1 VFSKLR
7 SILTRR
13 DKKFFL
19 LLVVFS
25 IFVSLIEVIGI
36 SAIMPFL
43 SIAID
48 FNYIHT
54 NEYLSKLYQLFE
66 FNKDVDFIIIFGIVL
81 FIFYM
86 LRSGLNIYYTYLM
99 AKFSQGRY
107 YLIVYRL
114 FENYM
119 GMPYQKFINK
129 NSSNLTKSIISE
141 ASNLS
146 ALISALLLM
155 ISEIFI
161 VIFIYTMLL
170 YVNLKVTLLLT
181 FFLLING
188 FLVLKTISTK
198 IKKHGESRA
207 KIQQAFY
214 EIINKS
220 FGNFKLIKLQTNDKL
235 VIDEFSKASHD
246 FAKTNIVA
254 QTLIQVPKFILE
266 AIAFGLIIIIVLY
279 LVWNYQSNIS
289 QLIGILSMF
298 VLSLYRLMP
307 SVNRILGSYNNI
319 LFSYKSLEIIHN
331 DLMYDSENLGSQKIL
346 FKNKIEINQIC
357 FEYEKNKPI
366 LNKVNLI
373 INKNSKIAFIGESG
387 SGKST
392 LVDLII
398 GLYKPYQGT
407 IKIDGVELDDDNIK
421 NWRSKVGYI
430 PQSVYL
436 FDGTVED
443 NILFGNKYDKSKII
457 KCLKEAQIYDF
468 LEQKDGLKTFV
479 GEGGIMLSG
488 GQKQRIA
495 IARALYTDPE
505 ILILDEATS
514 ALDDDT
520 EGKIME
526 EIYELSQNKTLI
538 IVAHRLS
545 TIKKCDM
552 IYKIMDGKII
562 NE

>member
-1 VFSKLR
+1 
-7 SILTRR
+7 
-13 DKKFFL
+13 
-19 LLVVFS
+19 
-25 IFVSLIEVIGI
+25 
-36 SAIMPFL
+36 
-43 SIAID
+43 
-48 FNYIHT
+48 
-54 NEYLSKLYQLFE
+54 
-66 FNKDVDFIIIFGIVL
+66 
-81 FIFYM
+81 
-86 LRSGLNIYYTYLM
+86 
-99 AKFSQGRY
+99 
-107 YLIVYRL
+107 
-114 FENYM
+114 
-119 GMPYQKFINK
+119 
-129 NSSNLTKSIISE
+129 
-141 ASNLS
+141 
-146 ALISALLLM
+146 
-155 ISEIFI
+155 
-161 VIFIYTMLL
+161 
-170 YVNLKVTLLLT
+170 
-181 FFLLING
+181 
-188 FLVLKTISTK
+188 
-198 IKKHGESRA
+198 
-207 KIQQAFY
+207 
-214 EIINKS
+214 
-220 FGNFKLIKLQTNDKL
+220 
-235 VIDEFSKASHD
+235 
-246 FAKTNIVA
+246 
-254 QTLIQVPKFILE
+254 
-266 AIAFGLIIIIVLY
+266 
-279 LVWNYQSNIS
+279 
-289 QLIGILSMF
+289 
-298 VLSLYRLMP
+298 MP